1 MALLFCKSNNCVINE
16 EKNGCPENI
25 QPNPI
30 LKCYLFRQKDNFDM
44 VQRLEMSE
52 IDLLSFHATLN
63 VISQNIYGKEI
74 SIKEGFH

>member
-1 MALLFCKSNNCVINE
+1 
-16 EKNGCPENI
+16 
-25 QPNPI
+25 
-30 LKCYLFRQKDNFDM
+30 M